1 MIQPILY
8 KRGGKMNS
16 IFAKLRLR
24 GNVNKY
30 RKMLSTDEEVY
41 PGFTDM
47 VTAVTPYSPGALS
60 EPGEWFQLS
69 NISQADYALNILNA
83 DFNTLDFDSLT
94 RTEFSQI
101 DYLFVT
107 RDNTLLFQNVTR
119 AKLAS
124 KKHIWDF
131 GEGFQFQSECNEI
144 VINNLPDAIYCRE
157 NDSLYFRRLESITS
171 IFKGIDQIY
180 REATDEETAQFLQS
194 SFIKLGETYA
204 VENVKTANR
213 KKIALASKTIST
225 LAPRDRDNIFSYIGE
240 YCPSLKTPDNK
251 FAVNSED
258 ELKLLLYGIEQ
269 RFYTTLVG
277 GERRIA
283 NSVIPLGQ

>member
-1 MIQPILY
+1 MIQPTLY
-8 KRGGKMNS
+8 KRGGKMDL

-47 VTAVTPYSPGALS
+47 VTAVTPYSPGSLS
-60 EPGEWFQLS
+60 EPGEWFQLF
-69 NISQADYALNILNA
+69 NVSQADYALSILNA
-83 DFNTLDFDSLT
+83 NFNTLDFDSLD
-94 RTEFSQI
+94 RAEFSQI
-101 DYLFVT
+101 DFLFVM
-107 RDNTLLFQNVTR
+107 RGDILLFQNVTQT
-119 AKLAS
+119 KLAS

-131 GEGFQFQSECNEI
+131 GEGYQFRSECNEI

-180 REATDEETAQFLQS
+180 REATDEETAHFLQS
-194 SFIKLGETYA
+194 NFIQLGETYS

-213 KKIALASKTIST
+213 KRIALASKTLSA
-225 LAPRDRDNIFSYIGE
+225 LAPGDRAEIFTYIGE
-240 YCPSLKTPDNK
+240 YCPSLKAPDNK
-251 FAVNSED
+251 FAVNNED

-277 GERRIA
+277 NERRIA
-283 NSVIPLGQ
+283 NSVILLGQ

>member
-1 MIQPILY
+1 
-8 KRGGKMNS
+8 MNS

-41 PGFTDM
+41 PDFTDM

-69 NISQADYALNILNA
+69 NVSQADYALNILNA

-101 DYLFVT
+101 DFLFVM

-131 GEGFQFQSECNEI
+131 GEGYQFRSECNEI

-180 REATDEETAQFLQS
+180 REATDEEISQFLQS
-194 SFIKLGETYA
+194 NFIQLGEAYTT
-204 VENVKTANR
+204 ENVKTANR

-225 LAPRDRDNIFSYIGE
+225 LAPQDRENIFTYIGE

-277 GERRIA
+277 NERRIA
-283 NSVIPLGQ
+283 NSVIPLGP

>member
-1 MIQPILY
+1 
-8 KRGGKMNS
+8 MNS

-41 PGFTDM
+41 PDFTDM

-69 NISQADYALNILNA
+69 NVSQADYALNILNA

-101 DYLFVT
+101 DFLFVM

-131 GEGFQFQSECNEI
+131 GEGYQFRSECNEI

-180 REATDEETAQFLQS
+180 REATDEETSQFLQS
-194 SFIKLGETYA
+194 NFIQLGEAYTT
-204 VENVKTANR
+204 ENVKTANR

-225 LAPRDRDNIFSYIGE
+225 LAPQDRENIFTYIGE

-277 GERRIA
+277 NERRIA
-283 NSVIPLGQ
+283 NSVIPLGP